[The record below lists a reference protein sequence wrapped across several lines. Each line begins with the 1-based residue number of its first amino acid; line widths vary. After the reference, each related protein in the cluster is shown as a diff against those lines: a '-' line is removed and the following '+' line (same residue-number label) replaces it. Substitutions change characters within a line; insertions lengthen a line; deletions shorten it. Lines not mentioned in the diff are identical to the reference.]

1 MKFICIL
8 ISFFLVSCASVD
20 KPQPKIIS
28 YKDYSS
34 QTNTANFSNISLS
47 AKMTLFIEKK
57 GFTGKLVWIVKD
69 DKSTISILNPF
80 NSVISK
86 VYLNKHDNSIKV
98 SNLSKN
104 KSEIEDILKQIFGDK
119 ETVFVLE
126 RIIMNPPAQLTNK
139 NDVTLSYKNWKVD
152 YEGVKKKENKIFP
165 KYIELN
171 KNQITL
177 KIYIVDW
184 KLD

>member
-1 MKFICIL
+1 MKFICIF

-20 KPQPKIIS
+20 KTKPKVIS

-34 QTNTANFSNISLS
+34 HTNPIDLKNLYLS
-47 AKMTLFIEKK
+47 AKITLFIEKK
-57 GFTGKLVWIVKD
+57 GFTGKLVWNVKD
-69 DKSTISILNPF
+69 GKSTISILNPF

-86 VYLNKHDNSIKV
+86 VYLNKHDNSIKI

-104 KSEIEDILKQIFGDK
+104 KSEIEDILKQIFGNK
-119 ETVFVLE
+119 KTVFVLE
-126 RIIMNPPAQLTNK
+126 RLIMKPPAQLTSK

-152 YEGVKKKENKIFP
+152 YEGVKEKENKIFP

>member
-1 MKFICIL
+1 MKFICIF

-20 KPQPKIIS
+20 KTQPKIIS

-34 QTNTANFSNISLS
+34 QTNTADFSNISLS
-47 AKMTLFIEKK
+47 AKITLFIEKK
-57 GFTGKLVWIVKD
+57 GFTGKLVWILKD
-69 DKSTISILNPF
+69 GKSTISILNPF

-86 VYLNKHDNSIKV
+86 VYLNKNDNSIKV

-152 YEGVKKKENKIFP
+152 YEGVKEKENKIFP
-165 KYIELN
+165 QYIELN